1 MTAQIPDKVIFKK
14 NKYSLISMNGGE
26 LITPLQFGMIPE
38 MIHTACYRG
47 FHTTYEIT
55 SDGLYL
61 RELTMKEKDDKFLP
75 IGGVLPEQ
83 ERAGFEAVYHDLDV
97 FVPFTGKIRLADGL
111 IPEHCINMGFQSATA
126 FKIVQDITLS
136 GGKVVSVLDRS
147 SEVEARRGEFK
158 RRYESADIV
167 DRLHMSF
174 SRDMDLEEL

>member
-1 MTAQIPDKVIFKK
+1 
-14 NKYSLISMNGGE
+14 
-26 LITPLQFGMIPE
+26 
-38 MIHTACYRG
+38 
-47 FHTTYEIT
+47 
-55 SDGLYL
+55 
-61 RELTMKEKDDKFLP
+61 MKEKDDKLLP

-83 ERAGFEAVYHDLDV
+83 DRDGFGAVYHDLDV

-111 IPEHCINMGFQSATA
+111 IPEYYINMGFQSATA